1 MDLTSRIRFSC
12 RLDTLRN
19 ASIEGKGL
27 SQLKDPQEPERDQ
40 QHVVNVVNG
49 ETSLSSHNA
58 VLSDNDTYTSEHLI
72 SEEANEGTEEYF
84 SYGSTLPTE
93 NPLQEADSA
102 PQATQFYSGTDLTPG
117 GNLILE
123 ALVGSDGKLHEVG
136 SRDDDFF
143 SETAGSK
150 ESLESAHPLVAQSEF
165 QKAGESLVDDG
176 DFIDYEEV
184 DELEGGTSSASS
196 TLKGDAVDATAVRGH
211 AVPKGSAVAENQEDR
226 LSQNVQDDVL
236 AGEETSPK
244 FAPEKKTN
252 DVSGLVQEEQPNL
265 VEDLFLD
272 SDFKGHTLSGQSD
285 DEETSEHEEEA
296 SVSQEIEVFPDVIVS
311 GNGASDELE
320 AFAQDDDNAAS
331 PGQDT
336 SHEIAVQVE
345 REAYSTANIH
355 LNGGVEDFSLSQPLQ
370 SRSSGSRTS
379 PRDDGLGEV
388 EDVATED
395 ELEDVDESLGNH
407 ENDPVS
413 QSLER
418 AATNPAFFV
427 DGLAQE
433 HEDNDEITY
442 EEDEYDTAFPHE
454 PTKAEHNVGTSP
466 GSLKRTRSSHED
478 DDTLEEAF
486 QGRNLCFGLFKD
498 HAKLTG

>member
-12 RLDTLRN
+12 RLDILKN

-27 SQLKDPQEPERDQ
+27 SQLKDPQETERDQ
-40 QHVVNVVNG
+40 QHMING
-49 ETSLSSHNA
+49 ETGFSSRSA
-58 VLSDNDTYTSEHLI
+58 VLSDNVTYTAEHVTG
-72 SEEANEGTEEYF
+72 EEANEGTEEYF
-84 SYGSTLPTE
+84 SYGSTLPSE
-93 NPLQEADSA
+93 NPLQEAGSA
-102 PQATQFYSGTDLTPG
+102 PQGTQFYSGTDLTPG
-117 GNLILE
+117 GNRITESLI
-123 ALVGSDGKLHEVG
+123 GSDGKLHEAG
-136 SRDDDFF
+136 SRDDDCF

-150 ESLESAHPLVAQSEF
+150 ESLESAHPLAAQPEF

-196 TLKGDAVDATAVRGH
+196 TLKGDAIDATAVRDH
-211 AVPKGSAVAENQEDR
+211 AVPKGPAVAENQEDR
-226 LSQNVQDDVL
+226 LSQNVQEDLL
-236 AGEETSPK
+236 AGEETSPN
-244 FAPEKKTN
+244 FAPEKEIN

-272 SDFKGHTLSGQSD
+272 SDFKGHNLSGQSD
-285 DEETSEHEEEA
+285 DEEEASEHEEPA
-296 SVSQEIEVFPDVIVS
+296 NDPQEIEAFADVIVS
-311 GNGASDELE
+311 GNGAGGQLE

-331 PGQDT
+331 LGKDT

-345 REAYSTANIH
+345 REAYSSADIH
-355 LNGGVEDFSLSQPLQ
+355 LNGGVEDFPLSQAFQ
-370 SRSSGSRTS
+370 SRSGGSRTS
-379 PRDDGLGEV
+379 PRDDGLREV

-395 ELEDVDESLGNH
+395 ELEDVDETLGNH
-407 ENDPVS
+407 RNDAVS
-413 QSLER
+413 HLLER
-418 AATNPAFFV
+418 AATHPALFV

-442 EEDEYDTAFPHE
+442 EEDECDTAFPHE

-466 GSLKRTRSSHED
+466 GSLKRSRSSHED

-486 QGRNLCFGLFKD
+486 QGRKLCFGPFKD
-498 HAKLTG
+498 HAKLSC